1 MSQETAAVL
10 LVEDNRGDARLFLDM
25 LAHAESFGCRVT
37 HVVRLDE
44 AVRLLGEGGY
54 ALVLLDLSLP
64 DSRGIETFL
73 AVQAVAPDVP
83 VVVLSGADDEALSLE
98 AVQAGAQDYLAKD
111 HADRYTL
118 VRAVRYAL
126 ERKRAERAA
135 RERKGLQEAIGAME
149 QVLGVVAHELRTP
162 LTSLRLI
169 SEYLLT
175 EEGRDMSLN
184 DHFLRSINSEV
195 LRMADMVTTILEAAR
210 LESGAAR
217 WNWGVV
223 SAEQVCRDALEV
235 VGPLVDHSQIEL
247 SVSVRPETLTFAGDS
262 DALRRLLVNLI
273 NNALRHTVQG
283 GIEVGAAEVHRDGER
298 WVHLSVRDTGSG
310 IPEQIAGKL
319 GEAFALNAGVATSTR
334 PGGTGLGLA
343 ICRGIA
349 SVHGGEITLATAVGR
364 GSTFTA
370 VLRADLAGPEKSGEP
385 PRIFREAAA

>member
-1 MSQETAAVL
+1 MSPEKARVL

-25 LAHAESFGCRVT
+25 LTHNESFACEVA
-37 HVVRLDE
+37 HVVRLAD
-44 AVRLLGEGGY
+44 AVAALG
-54 ALVLLDLSLP
+54 ADAFAVVLLDLSLP
-64 DSRGIETFL
+64 DSRGLETFE
-73 AVQAVAPDVP
+73 AVHTTAPDVP
-83 VVVLSGADDEALSLE
+83 IVVLSGANDEALSLA

-118 VRAVRYAL
+118 IRAVRYAL

-135 RERKGLQEAIGAME
+135 RERQGLQEAIGAME
-149 QVLGVVAHELRTP
+149 RVLGVVAHELRTP

-175 EEGRDMSLN
+175 EEGRDLSLN

-217 WNWGVV
+217 WNWGTVI
-223 SAEQVCRDALEV
+223 AEQVCHDALDIV
-235 VGPLVDHSQIEL
+235 RPLVDMSKVVL
-247 SVSVRPETLTFAGDS
+247 DAAVTPAGLTFSGDA
-262 DALRRLLVNLI
+262 DALRRLVINLVN
-273 NNALRHTVQG
+273 NAVQHTPEG
-283 GIEVGAAEVHRDGER
+283 RIEVLAEEVRRGEER
-298 WVHLSVRDTGSG
+298 WVRLAVRDTGPG
-310 IPEQIAGKL
+310 IPAEIADRL
-319 GEAFALNAGVATSTR
+319 GNAFALNAGVAASSR

-349 SVHGGEITLATAVGR
+349 AAHGGEISLATAAGR

-370 VLRADLAGPEKSGEP
+370 MLRADLPGPARAEDP
-385 PRIFREAAA
+385 PRIFLEAAA